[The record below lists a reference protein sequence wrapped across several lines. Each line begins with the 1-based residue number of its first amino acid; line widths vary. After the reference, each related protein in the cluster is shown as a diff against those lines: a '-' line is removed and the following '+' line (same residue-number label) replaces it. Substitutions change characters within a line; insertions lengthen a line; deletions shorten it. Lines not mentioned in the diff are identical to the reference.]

1 MPAASLFLISSSG
14 KWSNGTEMVKNK
26 YLFLYRG
33 TLFGYKRCMTH
44 TTCCWTWDLLFYV
57 EECTTVKSVNCFLVI
72 DPGWLVT
79 LAVWGGERGDEGT
92 GTWGVRDLCVILTVV
107 VISQVCNILM
117 SKVTELYILNTV
129 ALFWAVKGGNEKLRN
144 PAACWKVHRVLQLCF
159 LAS

>member
-1 MPAASLFLISSSG
+1 
-14 KWSNGTEMVKNK
+14 MVKNK

-57 EECTTVKSVNCFLVI
+57 EECTTVKSVNCFL
-72 DPGWLVT
+72 DRSGLTGHPGSV
-79 LAVWGGERGDEGT
+79 GRGDEGT

-117 SKVTELYILNTV
+117 SKVTELYILNIA
-129 ALFWAVKGGNEKLRN
+129 ALFWAVKKGKWKAKEPRCLLKSSPGPATVFSGFIVLGGVKNLH
-144 PAACWKVHRVLQLCF
+144 C
-159 LAS
+159 